1 MWETFSLRRLTSAL
15 GLCLAV
21 AVSPALGAEHKYDGV
36 YTGNKLLIKGS
47 GPKCS
52 IEQDVS
58 VTIRDQTLT
67 FTDPNFPKFVFLEFY
82 PRQDGSFDLVYVDA
96 GGATVNIRG
105 HVNGDIIDADVNN
118 PPCEHHWHLKK
129 E

>member
-1 MWETFSLRRLTSAL
+1 MI
-15 GLCLAV
+15 
-21 AVSPALGAEHKYDGV
+21 GARA
-36 YTGNKLLIKGS
+36 
-47 GPKCS
+47 KCPEKERKRS
-52 IEQDVS
+52 EMPQKRPF
-58 VTIRDQTLT
+58 TIGK
-67 FTDPNFPKFVFLEFY
+67 PYFPKFVFLEFY

-105 HVNGDIIDADVNN
+105 HVIGEIIDADVNN